1 MHIEKNSTNPHITDT
16 IVVSDFRNVNVAG
29 SDLIGLMNQKK
40 NHTTIF
46 LTQCSQLLIFNQMRK
61 NQVIY
66 IKVGN
71 TEYWTY
77 MSCLLMSNQSPSRRK
92 IAIYGKSTRE
102 RPYVAGLHRSK
113 SGNGDSKT
121 AGCSSWLIIP
131 KKCFNFTFSPVIKIE
146 ALTILFGLCPS
157 RG

>member
-1 MHIEKNSTNPHITDT
+1 MKKKFNPHITDT

-29 SDLIGLMNQKK
+29 SDLIGLMNQK
-40 NHTTIF
+40 NHTIF
-46 LTQCSQLLIFNQMRK
+46 MTQCYQFLLFNQMWK
-61 NQVIY
+61 NRTINLTREAKSETLTWCL
-66 IKVGN
+66 IKVRHP
-71 TEYWTY
+71 T
-77 MSCLLMSNQSPSRRK
+77 RRK

-102 RPYVAGLHRSK
+102 ALCSRTYYIHRSK